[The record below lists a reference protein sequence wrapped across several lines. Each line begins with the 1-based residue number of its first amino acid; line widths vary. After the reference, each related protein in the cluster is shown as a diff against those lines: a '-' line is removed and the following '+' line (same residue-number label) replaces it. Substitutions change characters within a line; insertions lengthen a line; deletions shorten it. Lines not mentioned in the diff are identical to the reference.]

1 MILSFESVGGCD
13 GDRPEAAKGEPL
25 SIRRLVERCVD
36 GSSSKEVQED
46 QATVARCIY
55 GAAI

>member
-1 MILSFESVGGCD
+1 MATAGG
-13 GDRPEAAKGEPL
+13 GQGEPL
-25 SIRRLVERCVD
+25 SIRRLVERYVD

-46 QATVARCIY
+46 QATVARCVY